1 MSSYGRLSTD
11 VDVLAGMMR
20 DFNSKLRKLKDLSS
34 TGQSRG
40 TPSQILQEFDS
51 CQKLQKDLQ
60 TLFRRNTPNRASK
73 SQHDKLFTEFQALSK
88 LLEGYNKPSAAAR
101 SEVLSEK
108 KEEEEEDPEMLKIKQ
123 VGHMNEV
130 ALRERDET
138 ISQVEKDMTQL
149 NSMFKETHTMIVE
162 QGGVLEEAD
171 KNMDVSVKETKR
183 AVDDMNESNKL
194 QAKAK
199 DKLVLICIL
208 IVVVLVL
215 LSLVVLGYLYF

>member
-20 DFNSKLRKLKDLSS
+20 DFNSRLRKLKELSS
-34 TGQSRG
+34 TGPSRG
-40 TPSQILQEFDS
+40 TPSQISQEFSS
-51 CQKLQKDLQ
+51 CQKIQKDLQ
-60 TLFRRNTPNRASK
+60 TLFRRNTPNRTTK
-73 SQHDKLFTEFQALSK
+73 SQHEKLFTEFQTLSK
-88 LLEGYNKPSAAAR
+88 LLESLSKSSALAKSDIPSER
-101 SEVLSEK
+101 K
-108 KEEEEEDPEMLKIKQ
+108 EEEEDPEMLKIKQ

-138 ISQVEKDMTQL
+138 IAQVEKDMTQL
-149 NSMFKETHTMIVE
+149 HGMFQETNMMIVE
-162 QGGVLEEAD
+162 QGTILEEAD
-171 KNMDVSVKETKR
+171 KNMDISVKETKR
-183 AVDDMNESNKL
+183 AVDDVNEANKL

>member
-20 DFNSKLRKLKDLSS
+20 DFNSRLRKLKELSS
-34 TGQSRG
+34 AGQSRG
-40 TPSQILQEFDS
+40 TPSQISQELDS

-60 TLFRRNTPNRASK
+60 TLFRRNTPNRATK

-88 LLEGYNKPSAAAR
+88 LLESFNKSSALAR
-101 SEVLSEK
+101 SEISSERK
-108 KEEEEEDPEMLKIKQ
+108 EEEEDPEMLKIKQ
-123 VGHMNEV
+123 VGHMSEV

-138 ISQVEKDMTQL
+138 IAQVEKDMTEL
-149 NSMFKETHTMIVE
+149 HGMFKETNTMIVE
-162 QGGVLEEAD
+162 QGGILEEAD
-171 KNMDVSVKETKR
+171 KNMDISVKETKR
-183 AVDDMNESNKL
+183 AVDDVNEANKL

>member
-40 TPSQILQEFDS
+40 TPSQVLQEFDS

-88 LLEGYNKPSAAAR
+88 LLDGYNKPSAAAR
-101 SEVLSEK
+101 SEISEK
-108 KEEEEEDPEMLKIKQ
+108 KEEEEDPEMLKIKQ

-130 ALRERDET
+130 ALKERDET

-149 NSMFKETHTMIVE
+149 NSMFKETHTMIKE

-183 AVDDMNESNKL
+183 AVDDMNEANKL
-194 QAKAK
+194 QAKSK